1 MEQGAGLAN
10 RSLVMTEES
19 AADALCLSARTLQR
33 WRVEGRGPAFVK
45 LGKRVGYTPDSLRRY
60 IEQSERT
67 STSQPTD

>member
-19 AADALCLSARTLQR
+19 AADALGLSARTLQR

-45 LGKRVGYTPDSLRRY
+45 LGKRVGYTEDALRRY
-60 IEQSERT
+60 VEASERT
-67 STSQPTD
+67 STSEATA